1 MCPKPSYLFSCQ
13 IFFANHR
20 VKYFK
25 EEEHV
30 NVPLIRSFVEV
41 HVNIHTV
48 IAKPFIMKF
57 MRHHAKHKYMKHFK
71 ISYLRTVLVGVPS
84 QQSMT

>member
-1 MCPKPSYLFSCQ
+1 MPNSFFSKHT
-13 IFFANHR
+13 IT
-20 VKYFK
+20 YFK

-57 MRHHAKHKYMKHFK
+57 MRHHAKHKYMKHFEIRHLK
-71 ISYLRTVLVGVPS
+71 TMLVDVPS
-84 QQSMT
+84 QQNMT